1 MALWSQ
7 WLQEEFWG
15 FQPYSHK
22 RTALWSLQEHEAWL
36 DEPQEMTTFESSKT
50 IPLLEESKDGK
61 QVDNLKS
68 AKDVASN
75 YNDRKAAGSV
85 DDRKVADKLNQV

>member
-1 MALWSQ
+1 MIAGRVLRVPTLQSQ
-7 WLQEEFWG
+7 TYG
-15 FQPYSHK
+15 FMM
-22 RTALWSLQEHEAWL
+22 QEHEAWL